1 MESFSRVLV
10 ALDNSPMDQFLV
22 RHARKVADLF
32 KVEKMHFVHIIP
44 ELGLPKDV
52 QTEFLKRFASET
64 PFDEQVRGVLEKVVV
79 ENWGTGSPSEW
90 NLDIIVGRP
99 YSQLMS
105 LLDDMNIGTLVV
117 GQKLYSSGSGIN
129 ARKLAMDA
137 RCNVLFVPEKPLR
150 PGQMLLVPVDFSE
163 NSAKALKMA
172 LQWKKDQQEVQIV
185 ALHVTDLLATGYYF
199 NREEFESFNRFLT
212 DTARDSFRQF
222 LEDFKIP
229 RDAVESV
236 ILRNDGTGI
245 PERINAY
252 ASEKEVDWI
261 IVGAQGHGAIERFL
275 FGSITE
281 KLVSKP
287 LPAPTLVVR

>member
-22 RHARKVADLF
+22 RHAWKVADLF
-32 KVEKMHFVHIIP
+32 KVEKVHFMHIIP
-44 ELGLPKDV
+44 EMGLPKNA
-52 QTEFLKRFASET
+52 QIEFQKRFASGPPVE
-64 PFDEQVRGVLEKVVV
+64 EQVREVLENVIE
-79 ENWGTGSPSEW
+79 ENWGTGS
-90 NLDIIVGRP
+90 LVDRDLGIIEGRP
-99 YSQLMS
+99 YSQLMHW
-105 LLDDMNIGTLVV
+105 LEVKNIDLLVV

-129 ARKLAMDA
+129 ARKLASDA

-150 PGQMLLVPVDFSE
+150 EGLRLLVPVDFSE
-163 NSAKALKMA
+163 YSARALKMA
-172 LQWKKDQQEVQIV
+172 LNWKKGQPEVRIV
-185 ALHVTDLLATGYYF
+185 ALHVTDLLATGYYL
-199 NREEFESFNRFLT
+199 NREEFENFNRFLT
-212 DTARDSFRQF
+212 DTAKDSFRQF

-236 ILRNDGTGI
+236 ILRNDGTNI
-245 PERINAY
+245 SERIDAF

-275 FGSITE
+275 FGSVTE

-287 LPAPTLVVR
+287 LAAPTFVIR